1 MMLLLIP
8 SPGASRD
15 AQPRCCASLHGAR
28 GGVPVPLQ
36 SVPLL
41 WTNPWV
47 LKLQQ
52 HWSTF
57 RTWTRTRAS
66 RARSSPTC
74 ATLRDSRDQGSNY
87 GLGGTQQRGRLRY

>member
-41 WTNPWV
+41 WTNP
-47 LKLQQ
+47 L
-52 HWSTF
+52 
-57 RTWTRTRAS
+57 
-66 RARSSPTC
+66 
-74 ATLRDSRDQGSNY
+74 
-87 GLGGTQQRGRLRY
+87 